1 MYGVPHCNT
10 VSGGT
15 RIMGGLVSCAV
26 NDWVE
31 VSIVMKGA
39 TEANRLLEQ
48 TIRMIARYFRFD
60 DKWFSTVDVFWY
72 SS

>member
-1 MYGVPHCNT
+1 
-10 VSGGT
+10 
-15 RIMGGLVSCAV
+15 MGGLVSCAV